1 MFKGI
6 DREKA
11 IVILVCFSLLI
22 LFSYLAGQVYLLLLM
37 PSFGLRYANIF
48 FMVSFT
54 IIFFSLVYLYHIWMT
69 RYQKNEKES

>member
-1 MFKGI
+1 
-6 DREKA
+6 
-11 IVILVCFSLLI
+11 
-22 LFSYLAGQVYLLLLM
+22 M

-69 RYQKNEKES
+69 RYQKNERES

>member
-11 IVILVCFSLLI
+11 IVILVCFALLI
-22 LFSYLAGQVYLLLLM
+22 LFSFLAGQIYLHFLM

-54 IIFFSLVYLYHIWMT
+54 IIFFSLVYLYHIWMI
-69 RYQKNEKES
+69 RYQKNERES